1 MKFRDYFRG
10 RLPVLL
16 EEYVEYSNSFNVQ
29 PDRCRHHSAG
39 KRACVCL
46 IVPRNK
52 LSIDA
57 KLLERAHVVHGTRI
71 APDSQEFEDPLFW
84 RGWYFLTLLDQ
95 CIHAH
100 FRAAYRTWEDAT
112 GRYPLPMFPAGFR
125 CWHVASPN
133 SLLLGTPIDDGWRDA
148 CEFFIDEANVQLRA
162 RAGLEPSEFFDALR
176 RDPDFG
182 GPHEQILAGF
192 MP

>member
-1 MKFRDYFRG
+1 MNFVNFFRG
-10 RLPVLL
+10 RLPTLL

-46 IVPRNK
+46 VVPRNN

-57 KLLERAHVVHGTRI
+57 ELLEKAKILHGTRI
-71 APDSQEFEDPLFW
+71 APDSPDFEHPFFW
-84 RGWYFLTLLDQ
+84 RGWYFLTLMDQ

-100 FRAAYRTWEDAT
+100 FRGEYRNWEDAT

-133 SLLLGTPIDDGWRDA
+133 SLLQGTPVDDDWRGA
-148 CEFFIDEANVQLRA
+148 CAFFMDEAKVQLRSHA
-162 RAGLEPSEFFDALR
+162 RIEPSEFFNAIR

-182 GPHEQILAGF
+182 GPHEKILAEF